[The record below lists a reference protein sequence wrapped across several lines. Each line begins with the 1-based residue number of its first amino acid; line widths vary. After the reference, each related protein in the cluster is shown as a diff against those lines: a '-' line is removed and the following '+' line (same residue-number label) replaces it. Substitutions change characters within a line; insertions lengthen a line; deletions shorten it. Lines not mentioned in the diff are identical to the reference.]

1 VAEMSSSLISF
12 RKRLPLPV
20 RMGYGWLKR
29 KCVPHPVWDNEE
41 FQRYYQWLQE
51 TQWWS
56 RGQLEEYQLEQL
68 QALARHVYENVPYY
82 RRVFDERRLKPEDIA
97 TLDDLQK
104 IPLLTKDD
112 VRNNPEDFIARN
124 IDRNRLRFWTTGGS
138 SGTPLGLYQD
148 RYTVDLYES
157 AFRWRQ
163 WSWAGYRFWDRK
175 ARLQRGEMR
184 RLTRTGTRACWDYNT
199 SENELVLSA
208 RDMSEENMYVFVQKI
223 IEFKP
228 KFLEGIPSALE
239 ILARFIKRNKI
250 NDIGATAIFCEAEVL
265 YPWQRE
271 LIESKF
277 NSHIFAGYGMSE
289 RVADAVECERHEG
302 YHVSMEY
309 GILELVDKNNEP
321 ITEAGVL
328 GRVVG
333 TGFHTYEMPFIRYAM
348 NDLAMYVKGGCS
360 CKRQLTLIQD
370 FKGRLREFFIS
381 KTGKL
386 VPVQLIWT
394 GRHPVWA
401 KIREMSFLQEREGEV
416 VVRIVRAP
424 QFSGTQIAK
433 DLLEECHKVLHED
446 EFNVRIV
453 FVDRLSLTKRL
464 GKLGFLEQRLPIEF
478 KDLDQVEA
486 GMAEAA

>member
-1 VAEMSSSLISF
+1 
-12 RKRLPLPV
+12 
-20 RMGYGWLKR
+20 
-29 KCVPHPVWDNEE
+29 
-41 FQRYYQWLQE
+41 
-51 TQWWS
+51 
-56 RGQLEEYQLEQL
+56 
-68 QALARHVYENVPYY
+68 
-82 RRVFDERRLKPEDIA
+82 
-97 TLDDLQK
+97 
-104 IPLLTKDD
+104 
-112 VRNNPEDFIARN
+112 
-124 IDRNRLRFWTTGGS
+124 
-138 SGTPLGLYQD
+138 
-148 RYTVDLYES
+148 
-157 AFRWRQ
+157 
-163 WSWAGYRFWDRK
+163 
-175 ARLQRGEMR
+175 MR

-223 IEFKP
+223 TEFKP

-271 LIESKF
+271 LIESEF

-309 GILELVDKNNEP
+309 GILVLVDKNNEP

-424 QFSGTQIAK
+424 QFSETQIAK